1 MRQYFFLCLV
11 VLITL
16 LSNSCANKNN
26 TPAANATT
34 PEPTPQELNAIRG
47 VWIPNVQHT
56 NVLLSKDNIDR
67 WLTDL
72 KQMGFNSV
80 FVVVWTG
87 GRTLYPSKVMK
98 DLIGIEIDE
107 RVKGR
112 DPLQEMVEIGKT
124 KGIKVFAWF
133 EYGFAA
139 ENSGVGKEILLKKPN
154 WAAIGRDGNPV
165 VKNGFKWLNSL
176 DTEVQE
182 FMLSLLM
189 EVVENYDLAGI
200 QGDDRLPAMPTEAG
214 YDKATVALYQK
225 ENNNQSP
232 PDNTKDAQ
240 WVTWRAN
247 LLNKF
252 MEKMYK
258 ETKKRKPNMQ
268 VIMSPSIFPFSR
280 DEYLQDWI
288 TWVKNGWVDAVSP
301 QIYRYNIEQYAAEL
315 NKITTQQ
322 LTREQ
327 VKLVYP
333 GVLFSLGK
341 TYQIAPD
348 LLEKMVNENRR
359 QGIIGE
365 VFFYNEGVVQQKAMF
380 EKFYLKK

>member
-1 MRQYFFLCLV
+1 
-11 VLITL
+11 
-16 LSNSCANKNN
+16 
-26 TPAANATT
+26 
-34 PEPTPQELNAIRG
+34 
-47 VWIPNVQHT
+47 
-56 NVLLSKDNIDR
+56 
-67 WLTDL
+67 
-72 KQMGFNSV
+72 
-80 FVVVWTG
+80 
-87 GRTLYPSKVMK
+87 MK

-112 DPLQEMVEIGKT
+112 DPLKEMIDVAKT
-124 KGIKVFAWF
+124 KNIKVYAWF

-165 VKNGFKWLNSL
+165 TKNGFKWLNSL
-176 DTEVQE
+176 DAEVQD
-182 FMLSLLM
+182 FMFSLLM
-189 EVVENYDLAGI
+189 EVVENYDVAGI

-225 ENNNQSP
+225 ENNNQVP
-232 PDNTKDAQ
+232 PDNTKDLA

-247 LLNKF
+247 ILNQF

-268 VIMSPSIFPFSR
+268 VVMSPSIFPFSR

-288 TWVKNGWVDAVSP
+288 TWVRNGWLDAVSP
-301 QIYRYNIEQYAAEL
+301 QIYRYNIEQYTAEL

-348 LLEKMVNENRR
+348 LLEKMVNENRK
-359 QGIIGE
+359 QGMIGE

-380 EKFYLKK
+380 EKFYTKK

>member
-1 MRQYFFLCLV
+1 MILFFA
-11 VLITL
+11 L
-16 LSNSCANKNN
+16 LLNGCANKST
-26 TPAANATT
+26 TPAATQT
-34 PEPTPQELNAIRG
+34 PTPTPQELSAIRG

-56 NVLLSKDNIDR
+56 NVLLSRENIDK

-72 KQMGFNSV
+72 SQMGFNSV

-112 DPLQEMVEIGKT
+112 DPLKEMIDVAKT
-124 KGIKVFAWF
+124 KNMKVFAWF

-165 VKNGFKWLNSL
+165 TKNGFKWLNSL
-176 DTEVQE
+176 DTEVQD
-182 FMLSLLM
+182 FMFSLLM
-189 EVVENYDLAGI
+189 EVVENYEVAGI

-225 ENNNQSP
+225 ENNNQMP

-240 WVTWRAN
+240 WVNWRAN

-301 QIYRYNIEQYAAEL
+301 QIYRYNIEQYTAEL
-315 NKITTQQ
+315 TKITTQQ

-380 EKFYLKK
+380 EKFYNKK